1 MYEPERQVH
10 PEARVSPT
18 PGVQRVV
25 AILPDELAERLR
37 RATVE
42 TKDTIS
48 GFVATAVADALAR
61 LESRGRTVAWR
72 DADRER

>member
-1 MYEPERQVH
+1 MSEANRH
-10 PEARVSPT
+10 PEEAT
-18 PGVQRVV
+18 PFPAPPVQRIV

-61 LESRGRTVAWR
+61 LESSGRSWAWR
-72 DADRER
+72 DPDRKR

>member
-1 MYEPERQVH
+1 MSEANRHLEEPTL
-10 PEARVSPT
+10 PSAP
-18 PGVQRVV
+18 PVQRIV

-61 LESRGRTVAWR
+61 LESNGRSWAWR
-72 DADRER
+72 ETDRKR